1 MLNDVLVARYI
12 LLSPRRMERGP
23 GFDDVVH
30 AMRVRRQELPFAN
43 AIGEPDAADADT
55 DIDGQA
61 RS

>member
-23 GFDDVVH
+23 GFDDLVH
-30 AMRVRRQELPFAN
+30 AMKVRRQELPFAN
-43 AIGEPDAADADT
+43 ANGAPEAADEDVDAAPDK
-55 DIDGQA
+55 